1 MPRIE
6 TKFLMLGLERNMLKI
21 LIADDSQFM
30 RKKLRD
36 ILDKEGYKD
45 ILEAEDGV
53 EALRIW
59 ESKKRP
65 DLVLLD
71 IIMPNVDGRGVLK
84 KMNKS
89 DVAKRLIIVTAVG
102 QEKMKQETKKLG
114 VKHYIIK
121 PFQEKEV
128 IEMIKKVSGALKRK

>member
-1 MPRIE
+1 
-6 TKFLMLGLERNMLKI
+6 
-21 LIADDSQFM
+21 M